1 MRQNIF
7 ITGSAG
13 FFGIRLAK
21 EILTNTSSHLFLL
34 LRPHG
39 EEIQKERIKRL
50 LSQLIGPAMSDSLCR
65 RITVIEGDI
74 TKKDLGIASSQ
85 LKKLIKQV
93 DLIFHSAAELDIQKA
108 SPKISRVNI
117 GGTRNVLNFALL
129 CREKGRLKALNHIS
143 TAYIIGTEGMRKIRF
158 YEDQLDISQEFNNL
172 YEETKFKAEV
182 IINKFRKRGLMVNVF
197 RPSIMTETFSASNPE
212 SFSIFFRPFRF
223 IVSGIFDKLPASDDA
238 EYNLISVDDAAR
250 AVYLIAKNTR
260 NSMGNYHI
268 VNPKT
273 INLGKL
279 LDITVK
285 VLGIK
290 KPKRIPLESFDMKS
304 LTGVQRMLISSFI
317 PYFNFMASFDSSR
330 ASALLKKEGFSYY
343 SLKESDIITAL
354 KYIKREK
361 IQ

>member
-13 FFGIRLAK
+13 FFGIRLVK

-39 EEIQKERIKRL
+39 REVQKERIERL
-50 LSQLIGPAMSDSLCR
+50 LSQLIGPAMADSFCR
-65 RITVIEGDI
+65 RITVIKGDI
-74 TKKDLGIASSQ
+74 TKKDLAIASSQ

-117 GGTRNVLNFALL
+117 TGTRNVLNFASL

-143 TAYIIGTEGMRKIRF
+143 TAYIIGTAGMQKIRF
-158 YEDQLDISQEFNNL
+158 YEDQLDISQKFNNL

-182 IINKFRKRGLMVNVF
+182 IVNQFRNRGLPINVF
-197 RPSIMTETFSASNPE
+197 RPSIMTESFSANNPE

-223 IVSGIFDKLPASDDA
+223 IVSGIFDELPASDDA
-238 EYNLISVDDAAR
+238 QYNLISVDDAAR
-250 AVYLIAKNTR
+250 AIYIIAKSTR
-260 NSMGNYHI
+260 NNTGNYHI

-273 INLGKL
+273 INLARL
-279 LDITVK
+279 LDIAVR
-285 VLGIK
+285 VFGMK
-290 KPKRIPLESFDMKS
+290 KPKCKPLESFDMES
-304 LTGVQRMLISSFI
+304 LTGVQRMLINSFI
-317 PYFNFMASFDSSR
+317 PYFNFMASFDSSC
-330 ASALLKKEGFSYY
+330 ASALLKKKGFSYY
-343 SLKESDIITAL
+343 SLKESDIVTAL

-361 IQ
+361 I